1 MKPLFLP
8 RVLRCSSFSTPV
20 WPSQR
25 GLATLLPKNL
35 TRPAPSFP
43 SHGRYA
49 VQSLHG
55 STQSTLQTELSVP
68 PDFAFVFDI
77 DGVLL
82 RSSKNL
88 PGAAATLRFLHNHSI
103 PFILLTNGG
112 GKHETERVAELSA
125 TFGIP
130 LTIDNFVQSHTPFQ
144 EMVHGSHEYPALE
157 DKAILVTGN
166 DQERVRDV
174 AHK

>member
-1 MKPLFLP
+1 
-8 RVLRCSSFSTPV
+8 
-20 WPSQR
+20 
-25 GLATLLPKNL
+25 
-35 TRPAPSFP
+35 
-43 SHGRYA
+43 
-49 VQSLHG
+49 VQSRHG

-144 EMVHGSHEYPALE
+144 EMVHGNHEYPALE
-157 DKAILVTGN
+157 DKTILVTGN